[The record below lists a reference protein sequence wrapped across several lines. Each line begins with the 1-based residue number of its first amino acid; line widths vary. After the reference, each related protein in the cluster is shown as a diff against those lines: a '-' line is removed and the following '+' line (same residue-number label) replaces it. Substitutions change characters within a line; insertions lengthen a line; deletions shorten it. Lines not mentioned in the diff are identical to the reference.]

1 MLLYLKITI
10 NDKKLLISVYSKP
23 DDSHLYLDDAS
34 FHPAKSINGILT
46 GAAKQL
52 KQTRSNDI
60 DFLEQS
66 KKYSAYLAAGNQK
79 SKEITRA
86 FEKNNKQP
94 ISTVQHQRAKINI
107 KPVVFTTQYNPLGP
121 NISSIIKKHLP
132 IIKDNTNL
140 IEMFPKDSIFC
151 TYKRF
156 PTFRDLMVKND
167 PYKIK
172 PLKEVLQDP
181 GCRNCMKR

>member
-60 DFLEQS
+60 DFLEQVPRVTRSQRRLPELS
-66 KKYSAYLAAGNQK
+66 KKIISNQYQPF
-79 SKEITRA
+79 SIKEQKAI
-86 FEKNNKQP
+86 
-94 ISTVQHQRAKINI
+94 
-107 KPVVFTTQYNPLGP
+107 
-121 NISSIIKKHLP
+121 
-132 IIKDNTNL
+132 
-140 IEMFPKDSIFC
+140 
-151 TYKRF
+151 
-156 PTFRDLMVKND
+156 
-167 PYKIK
+167 
-172 PLKEVLQDP
+172 
-181 GCRNCMKR
+181 